1 MRYFLLLLFM
11 LSTLLGA
18 QTKFLM
24 PEEAFKANA
33 ELTGDAT
40 VEAVIE
46 LGEQIYLYEE
56 QVKVELVESKTVVI
70 EKIMMDEA
78 VDHDGE
84 KVFHETL
91 HIRIA
96 LAKNVATEGIEPI
109 KLKLSYQGCS
119 EQGLCYEPMTE
130 QYSFDVD
137 TAKLPLSSGAGR
149 TEALQTLP
157 IADVE
162 RAAAQEELVS
172 ETDMIA
178 KTIREGNIF
187 IILLTFFGFGL
198 LLSLTPCVFP
208 MIPILSSVIISQG
221 DGMTVKKA
229 FFLSLVYVLA
239 MAAAYTFAGI
249 LAGIFGANLQA
260 AFQTPWVIVLFALV
274 FVALAMS
281 MFDLYEL
288 QVPNVIQSKLTKFT
302 EHQHGVIGV
311 AVMGFLSALIVGPC
325 VAAPL
330 AGALI
335 YIGQTGDAFLGGM
348 ALFTLSMGMGVPLLI
363 VGTTAGRF
371 MPRPGAWMDT
381 VKAFFGVLM
390 IGVAIWM
397 LSRILPANVT
407 MLLWSLLLVF
417 ISVNM
422 GAFEPVKGECIRCW
436 QFNKKA
442 VAIILFIY
450 AVTLFIGSI
459 TGAGN
464 LLNPL
469 EKLTEHRTAAVVE
482 ISTKQEKELDFE
494 VIHTIGELESIL
506 ERSKGKKVMLDF
518 SAAWCTA
525 CKEYEHITFKDP
537 AVKEKMAEFVLV
549 QADVT
554 ANTDEEKALTK
565 KFGLYGPPGI
575 IFFNEK
581 GEQIKGANLVGYQPP
596 EKFLA
601 HLNKL

>member
-1 MRYFLLLLFM
+1 MRYIFLILFF
-11 LSTLLGA
+11 LSTFLSA

-24 PEEAFKANA
+24 PEEAFKAKA
-33 ELTGDAT
+33 EQTGEGT

-46 LGEQIYLYEE
+46 LGEHIYLYEE
-56 QVKVELVESKTVVI
+56 QVKVELAESDNILIDQVT
-70 EKIMMDEA
+70 MDEA

-84 KVFHETL
+84 KVFFKEL
-91 HIRIA
+91 KVRID
-96 LAKNVATEGIEPI
+96 LAKNAVAEGVEPVKI
-109 KLKLSYQGCS
+109 KLSYQGCS
-119 EQGLCYEPMTE
+119 EQGLCYEPMTDQFAFE
-130 QYSFDVD
+130 ID
-137 TAKLPLSSGAGR
+137 TAALPLSSDA
-149 TEALQTLP
+149 EH
-157 IADVE
+157 
-162 RAAAQEELVS
+162 AAAPEAEPAAGAESGAKEVLVS
-172 ETDMIA
+172 ETDLIA
-178 KTIREGNIF
+178 QTIREGNIM

-221 DGMTVKKA
+221 EGMTTKKA
-229 FFLSLVYVLA
+229 FSLSMVYVLA

-249 LAGIFGANLQA
+249 LAGLFGANLQA
-260 AFQTPWVIVLFALV
+260 ALQAPWVIVLFALV
-274 FVALAMS
+274 FVALALS

-288 QVPNVIQSKLTKFT
+288 QVPNVIQSKLTTFT
-302 EHQHGVIGV
+302 ENQHGVAGV

-335 YIGQTGDAFLGGM
+335 YIGQTGDAVLGGM
-348 ALFTLSMGMGVPLLI
+348 ALFTLSIGMGVPLLI

-397 LSRILPANVT
+397 LSRILPANAT
-407 MLLWSLLLVF
+407 MLLWSLLLIFV
-417 ISVNM
+417 SVNM
-422 GAFEPVKGECIRCW
+422 GGFEPIKGECVRCW

-442 VAIILFIY
+442 VAIILFLY
-450 AVTLFIGSI
+450 AVMLFVGALTGS
-459 TGAGN
+459 GN

-469 EKLTEHRTAAVVE
+469 EKLTAGRSAVVQ
-482 ISTKQEKELDFE
+482 INAKEQKKADFE
-494 VIHTIGELESIL
+494 VIHTISELDTIL

-518 SAAWCTA
+518 SATWCTA

-537 AVKEKMAEFVLV
+537 AVKAKMAEFVLV
-549 QADVT
+549 QADVS
-554 ANTDEEKALTK
+554 ANTEEEKALTK
-565 KFGLYGPPGI
+565 KFGLFGPPGI
-575 IFFNEK
+575 IFFDEK
-581 GEQIKGANLVGYQPP
+581 GRQIKGANLVGFQPP

>member
-1 MRYFLLLLFM
+1 MRYIFLLLLF
-11 LSTLLGA
+11 LSTFLSA

-24 PEEAFKANA
+24 PEEAFKVKA
-33 ELTGDAT
+33 ELTGKGT

-46 LGEQIYLYEE
+46 LGEHIYLYED
-56 QVKVELVESKTVVI
+56 QVKVELIKGDNVLIDTI
-70 EKIMMDEA
+70 TMDEA

-84 KVFHETL
+84 KVFYEKL
-91 HIRIA
+91 KIRID
-96 LAKNVATEGIEPI
+96 LAKNTAAEGIVPVT
-109 KLKLSYQGCS
+109 LKLSYQGCS
-119 EQGLCYEPMTE
+119 EQGLCYEPMSE
-130 QYSFDVD
+130 QFGFDID
-137 TAKLPLSSGAGR
+137 TAALPLSSGAERVR
-149 TEALQTLP
+149 TPEKAAP
-157 IADVE
+157 AAD
-162 RAAAQEELVS
+162 AQSGSKEELVS
-172 ETDMIA
+172 ETDLIA
-178 KTIREGNIF
+178 KTIREGNIM

-221 DGMTVKKA
+221 EGMTTKKA
-229 FFLSLVYVLA
+229 FVLSMVYVLA

-249 LAGIFGANLQA
+249 LAGLFGANLQA
-260 AFQTPWVIVLFALV
+260 ALQTPWVIVLFALV
-274 FVALAMS
+274 FVTLALS

-288 QVPNVIQSKLTKFT
+288 QVPNVIQSKLTTFT
-302 EHQHGVIGV
+302 ENQHGVIGV
-311 AVMGFLSALIVGPC
+311 AIMGFLSALIVGPC

-335 YIGQTGDAFLGGM
+335 YIGQTGDAVLGGM
-348 ALFTLSMGMGVPLLI
+348 ALFTLSIGMGVPLLI

-407 MLLWSLLLVF
+407 MLLWALLF
-417 ISVNM
+417 IFVSVNM
-422 GAFEPVKGECIRCW
+422 GGFEPIKGECIRCW

-442 VAIILFIY
+442 VAIILFLY
-450 AVTLFIGSI
+450 AVTLFVGALTGS
-459 TGAGN
+459 GN

-469 EKLTEHRTAAVVE
+469 EKLTAGRSAVAQIGAKEH
-482 ISTKQEKELDFE
+482 KEADFE
-494 VIHTIGELESIL
+494 VIHTIGELDAIL

-518 SAAWCTA
+518 SATWCTA

-537 AVKEKMAEFVLV
+537 AVKAKMAEFVLV
-549 QADVT
+549 QADVS
-554 ANTDEEKALTK
+554 ANTEEEKALTK
-565 KFGLYGPPGI
+565 KFGLFGPPGI
-575 IFFNEK
+575 IFFDEK
-581 GEQIKGANLVGYQPP
+581 GKQINGANLVGFQPP